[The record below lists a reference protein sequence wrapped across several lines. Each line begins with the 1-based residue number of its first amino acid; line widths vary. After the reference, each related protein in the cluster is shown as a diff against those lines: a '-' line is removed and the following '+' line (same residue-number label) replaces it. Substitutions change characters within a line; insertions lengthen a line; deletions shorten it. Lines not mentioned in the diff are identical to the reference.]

1 MSNICKNNYSNTGSY
16 LRSRGYDQQICS
28 LITQVNNGQVR
39 IGSINPNGADGAALY
54 GIIQIFSKTD
64 KNGYLVVNGGD
75 NQDINKFSIQANNG
89 MKLAGPIV
97 QTASNLSY
105 TQDLSYTFGNVFR
118 GNQHVFT
125 NNDGSCNL
133 LLNGHMYS
141 FGAVP
146 SVAVTTQNNGT
157 EAIDICANSTD
168 TAGRFYLSGG
178 WSNTDQFTL
187 TFSKPYTEIPVF
199 VYSTEVGGNKSGLT
213 KSVSTSSVL
222 FTVTDNLSAGY
233 ITYHTIGIQE

>member
-39 IGSINPNGADGAALY
+39 IGSIIPNGADGAALY

-146 SVAVTTQNNGT
+146 SVAATTGSGT
-157 EAIDICANSTD
+157 IDICANSTD
-168 TAGRFYLSGG
+168 TTGRIYLGSDWTSGEG
-178 WSNTDQFTL
+178 FTL
-187 TFSKPYTEIPVF
+187 TFTKPYTEIPVF
-199 VYSTEVGGNKSGLT
+199 IYTPDVGANRT
-213 KSVSTSSVL
+213 KISNSVSTTSVV
-222 FTVTDNLSAGY
+222 FTAGGTLDAGY
-233 ITYHTIGIQE
+233 LNYHTIGIQE